1 MNDYDVVDV
10 LIAEDNP
17 HDAEM
22 ITRALHKARF
32 LNSIFWVKDG
42 VQALDFIRCTGEF
55 ASRHSGN
62 PIKLLLLDLKMPRL
76 DGFGVLKALKEDD
89 ETRSIPVVAM
99 TSSNQDADIKTCYR
113 LGANGYVTKP
123 VQFTDFTEA
132 LANVGMYWLLV
143 NRVS

>member
-17 HDAEM
+17 QDAEM
-22 ITRALHKARF
+22 ITRALKKAHF
-32 LNSIFWVKDG
+32 LNAVFWVKDG

-55 ASRHSGN
+55 ETRHAGN

-76 DGFGVLKALKEDD
+76 DGLGVLKSLKED
-89 ETRSIPVVAM
+89 EATRSIPVVAM
-99 TSSNQDADIKTCYR
+99 TSSNQESDIKECYR
-113 LGANGYVTKP
+113 LGVNGFVTKP

-132 LANVGMYWLLV
+132 LGNVGMYWLLV